1 MIRHNLK
8 IFLQNIRKNKILTDI
23 ILETQKNL
31 ADVIFIQ
38 EPLRFLVRHIPSYSN
53 PMGDPLYSISNHPDW
68 ILFTC
73 QDTTQENYARVITY
87 VNKYLAKMRFALQ
100 LDIINHHDINVLVFY
115 NDRDTNYIIN
125 IYSDS
130 SQTALQV
137 LWQNMA
143 NIDNTIILTGDF
155 NIRDSDWD
163 PSFRHHSSHTDNFI
177 TITDSLSLE
186 LSPPSNPGPTRFE
199 DNPYDTN
206 SIIVLVF
213 LPPGN
218 IGFG

>member
-73 QDTTQENYARVITY
+73 QDTTQENYARVTIY
-87 VNKYLAKMRFALQ
+87 VNKYLARMRFAL
-100 LDIINHHDINVLVFY
+100 
-115 NDRDTNYIIN
+115 
-125 IYSDS
+125 
-130 SQTALQV
+130 
-137 LWQNMA
+137 
-143 NIDNTIILTGDF
+143 
-155 NIRDSDWD
+155 
-163 PSFRHHSSHTDNFI
+163 
-177 TITDSLSLE
+177 
-186 LSPPSNPGPTRFE
+186 
-199 DNPYDTN
+199 
-206 SIIVLVF
+206 
-213 LPPGN
+213 
-218 IGFG
+218 